1 MANRTLLKYCTF
13 DLAGHTSL
21 PPREGRQQL
30 FVKQTWFWV
39 GGICKCRCA
48 NDQGFPWVT
57 PHPPLTGITA
67 DKFITTQRTFPKSRF
82 HGFLNLTVST
92 SLSNVYMLCL
102 NVFTKS
108 NQSLTFDPFIIRL
121 NYFYRW
127 FKAFF
132 AISGLG

>member
-1 MANRTLLKYCTF
+1 MSVQMTR
-13 DLAGHTSL
+13 GSL
-21 PPREGRQQL
+21 GSPP
-30 FVKQTWFWV
+30 
-39 GGICKCRCA
+39 
-48 NDQGFPWVT
+48 
-57 PHPPLTGITA
+57 PPPSTGITA
-67 DKFITTQRTFPKSRF
+67 DKFILMTQRTFPKLRF
-82 HGFLNLTVST
+82 HGFLNLIVSA

-127 FKAFF
+127 FKAFL